1 MSNFL
6 FYQYSYGSDN
16 YGVLVHD
23 PLSSKTACIDVG
35 DANKALNELK
45 NQNLKLDEIWI
56 THHHGDHTE
65 GLLKLK
71 QETGA
76 FVYGPKQISQ
86 SINGLDKELTQGDE
100 FTFSDQKV
108 KVIHT
113 PGHTTDMIN
122 FYLPNQNTLFSGDTL
137 FALGCGR
144 IFEGNP
150 PMMWESL
157 QKLMALP
164 EETIIYCSHEYTLA
178 NAYFSISVDPT
189 NQELKDRVKIIEGL
203 RNKGLPTIPTKLGL
217 ELKTIPF
224 LRVSNL
230 EIRKNLNMIKERDS
244 EVFEKF
250 RLLKDNF

>member
-56 THHHGDHTE
+56 THHHGDHTA

-150 PMMWESL
+150 LMMWESL

-164 EETIIYCSHEYTLA
+164 EETTIYCSHEYTLA

-189 NQELKDRVKIIEGL
+189 NQALKDRVKIIEDL

-217 ELKTIPF
+217 ELKTNPF
-224 LRVSNL
+224 LRASNL
-230 EIRKNLNMIKERDS
+230 EIRKNLNMIKETDS
-244 EVFEKF
+244 EVFEKI
-250 RLLKDNF
+250 RLMKDNF

>member
-1 MSNFL
+1 
-6 FYQYSYGSDN
+6 
-16 YGVLVHD
+16 
-23 PLSSKTACIDVG
+23 
-35 DANKALNELK
+35 
-45 NQNLKLDEIWI
+45 
-56 THHHGDHTE
+56 
-65 GLLKLK
+65 
-71 QETGA
+71 
-76 FVYGPKQISQ
+76 
-86 SINGLDKELTQGDE
+86 
-100 FTFSDQKV
+100 
-108 KVIHT
+108 
-113 PGHTTDMIN
+113 MIN

-189 NQELKDRVKIIEGL
+189 NQELKDRIKIIEGL

-217 ELKTIPF
+217 ELKTNPF

-230 EIRKNLNMIKERDS
+230 EIRKNLNMIKETDS
-244 EVFEKF
+244 EVFEKI

>member
-1 MSNFL
+1 
-6 FYQYSYGSDN
+6 
-16 YGVLVHD
+16 
-23 PLSSKTACIDVG
+23 
-35 DANKALNELK
+35 
-45 NQNLKLDEIWI
+45 
-56 THHHGDHTE
+56 
-65 GLLKLK
+65 
-71 QETGA
+71 
-76 FVYGPKQISQ
+76 
-86 SINGLDKELTQGDE
+86 
-100 FTFSDQKV
+100 
-108 KVIHT
+108 
-113 PGHTTDMIN
+113 MIN

-150 PMMWESL
+150 LMMWESL

-189 NQELKDRVKIIEGL
+189 NQELKDRIKIIEGL

-217 ELKTIPF
+217 ELKTNPF

-230 EIRKNLNMIKERDS
+230 EIRKNLNMIKETDS
-244 EVFEKF
+244 EVFEKI

>member
-65 GLLKLK
+65 GLLELK

-217 ELKTIPF
+217 ELKTNPF

-230 EIRKNLNMIKERDS
+230 EIRKNLNMIKETDS
-244 EVFEKF
+244 EVFEKI